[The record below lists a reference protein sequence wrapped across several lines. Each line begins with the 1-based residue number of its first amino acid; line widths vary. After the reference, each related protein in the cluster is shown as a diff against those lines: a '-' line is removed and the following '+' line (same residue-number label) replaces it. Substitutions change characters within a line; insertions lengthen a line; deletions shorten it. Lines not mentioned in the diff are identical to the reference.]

1 MMVQMKSKPSRFSG
15 SPALVGVK
23 VAHTLIWFSIE
34 SCVVY
39 VVVAGLTGRTDRR
52 VAIAGAVVAGEMLV
66 FAADGFRCPLSDLA
80 ESLGADSGSVTDLYL
95 PAWLARNLPAI
106 HVPVV
111 LLAISLHVRNLR
123 RSRTVH
129 AS

>member
-1 MMVQMKSKPSRFSG
+1 MMVQMRSKSSRFSG
-15 SPALVGVK
+15 SPALVAVK

-39 VVVAGLTGRTDRR
+39 VVVAGLAGRTDRR

-80 ESLGADSGSVTDLYL
+80 ESLGAERGSVTDLYL

-111 LLAISLHVRNLR
+111 LLAISLHARNLR
-123 RSRTVH
+123 RSR
-129 AS
+129 